1 MGPNKNKTRRLPLL
15 PLRGLLV
22 YPSMVLHLDVGREKS
37 VKALDKA
44 MVEDSMILLCSQS
57 EVNIEEPSKE
67 DIYRI
72 GTIAKVRQML
82 KLPNGTIR
90 VLVEG
95 VIRAEVIDFLNNDEY
110 YEVNVKELHEQE
122 VTDPEIDALM
132 RTVLNQFEHYINL
145 SKKVT
150 PETLAAVSDI
160 DEPGRLADVI
170 CSHLTLKIK
179 DKQEILE
186 TIDVRERLEKL
197 LDILGN
203 EREVLE
209 LERKI
214 SQRVKKQMEKTQ
226 KEYYLREQMK
236 AIQKELGEKEGRAG
250 EVEELRNQLAESGV
264 PEKVK
269 EKIEK
274 EIDRL
279 EKMPATS
286 AESGVIRNYIDWLL
300 TLPWN
305 KRTEDDLDINKA
317 EEILSKEHYGSR
329 SPKSGPGVF
338 GCPEACSEAERSH
351 SLPCGSS
358 RRR

>member
-1 MGPNKNKTRRLPLL
+1 MGAKETATPLPLL

-37 VKALDKA
+37 VKALEKA
-44 MVEDSMILLCSQS
+44 MVEDNRILLCSQE
-57 EVNIEEPSKE
+57 EVNIENPGKD
-67 DIYRI
+67 DIYRV

-95 VIRAEVIDFLNNDEY
+95 MTRAEIVEYLDNDEF
-110 YEVNVKELHEQE
+110 YEVSVRELHEE
-122 VTDPEIDALM
+122 ETSGSELDALM
-132 RTVLNQFEHYINL
+132 RSVLNQFEHYIHL

-160 DEPGRLADVI
+160 SEPGRLADVI
-170 CSHLTLKIK
+170 TSHLSLKIR

-186 TIDVRERLEKL
+186 TVDVRRRLEKL
-197 LDILGN
+197 LSILNN

-209 LERKI
+209 LEKRI

-236 AIQKELGEKEGRAG
+236 AIQKELGDKEGRAG
-250 EVEELRNQLAESGV
+250 EVEELRNQLKQAEL
-264 PEKVK
+264 PENVH
-269 EKIEK
+269 EKAEK

-279 EKMPATS
+279 EKMPPTS
-286 AESGVIRNYIDWLL
+286 AEGSVVRTYIDWLL
-300 TLPWN
+300 QLPWN
-305 KRTEDDLDINKA
+305 KRTEDDLDIRKA
-317 EEILSKEHYGSR
+317 EKILDEDHYGLEK
-329 SPKSGPGVF
+329 PK
-338 GCPEACSEAERSH
+338 ERV
-351 SLPCGSS
+351 LEYLAVQNW
-358 RRR
+358 